1 MCGILWELP
10 RIGRCD
16 VREYL
21 KGMLADRIVALMG
34 DDRELRLMVAE
45 RLLEG
50 TESRSSRI
58 VKSHPHGDGWL
69 HLETRINPNTG
80 TERGPYWY
88 YRYVSGGKQRS
99 TYIGKCSLEEAKRR
113 ADR

>member
-1 MCGILWELP
+1 M
-10 RIGRCD
+10 
-16 VREYL
+16 REHL
-21 KGMLADRIVALMG
+21 KGMLADRIAALVG
-34 DDRELRLMVAE
+34 DDRELKLMVAE

-58 VKSHPHGDGWL
+58 VESHPHGDGWL
-69 HLETRINPNTG
+69 HLETRINPKTG

-88 YRYVSGGKQRS
+88 FRHVSGGKQRS
-99 TYIGKCSLEEAKRR
+99 EYIGKKSLEEAKEAVDR